1 MLKAIIADDEKDAN
15 NLLESALKLCCPQ
28 VQVIAKCYSVE
39 ETKAAILSHDFDC
52 LLLDIQMPDGDVF
65 EMLNGLNSISFEIIF
80 VTAHHQYAL
89 QAIKRNAL
97 DYILKPLDINE
108 LKKAIQKVEDK
119 KNAKGDQTNNGYEL
133 LKKIGLQNKK
143 IEIVNSDRIVYIKL
157 SDIIRFE
164 AEGNYVRIITTT
176 GESFFVAKK
185 LKDYHLMLEH
195 YDFFRVHHSYLI
207 NLNYVKSIFTK
218 DLMIVMSDNKVVPLS
233 RKRKDEFFNLMS
245 TL

>member
-15 NLLESALKLCCPQ
+15 DLLESALKLCCPQ
-28 VQVIAKCYSVE
+28 VHVVAKCYSVD
-39 ETKAAILSHDFDC
+39 ETEAAIQSHDFDC
-52 LLLDIQMPDGDVF
+52 LLLDIQMPGGDVF
-65 EMLNGLNSISFEIIF
+65 EMLNRISSIHFEIIF

-89 QAIKRNAL
+89 QAIKRNAV

-108 LKKAIQKVEDK
+108 LKRAIQKVEEK
-119 KNAKGDQTNNGYEL
+119 KIANDAQKINVHEL

-143 IEIVNSDRIVYIKL
+143 IEIVNNDRIVYIKL
-157 SDIIRFE
+157 ADIIRFE
-164 AEGNYVRIITTT
+164 AEGNYVRIITAT

-195 YDFFRVHHSYLI
+195 MDFFRVHHSYLI

-233 RKRKDEFFNLMS
+233 RKRKEEFFNLMS

>member
-15 NLLESALKLCCPQ
+15 HLLESALKLCCPQ
-28 VQVIAKCYSVE
+28 VQIVAKCYSVK
-39 ETKAAILSHDFDC
+39 ETEAAIQSHNFDC

-65 EMLNGLNSISFEIIF
+65 EMLNRLGAIHFEIIF

-89 QAIKRNAL
+89 QAIKRNAV

-108 LKKAIQKVEDK
+108 LKKAIQKVEEK
-119 KNAKGDQTNNGYEL
+119 KITNEAQKINVHEL

-143 IEIVNSDRIVYIKL
+143 IEIVNNDRVIYIKL

-176 GESFFVAKK
+176 GESLFVAKK
-185 LKDYHLMLEH
+185 LKDYHLMLENH
-195 YDFFRVHHSYLI
+195 DFFRVHHSYLI

-233 RKRKDEFFNLMS
+233 RKRKEEFFNLMS